1 MPYLNLVSGEL
12 WAETWGVMHFPDDE
26 KKRRGYIARLWAG
39 FYPEYEAAGVGE
51 PLPRPVLLSVMKEA
65 AAAPVETSEVRRR
78 RKQALLAGEWL
89 KVLIAVAE
97 THPQHASWRMTERL
111 VERQAKATR
120 SGLYEARRKFFPVI
134 HLWTAFILRGQRWHD
149 NPSCSY
155 TALDDLNVFITEA
168 MAVLQRGTSFKLRRA
183 KAEPVLNRNKVDFWT
198 PPPNWTPPIAR
209 PEWPRDGRVRTFCL
223 PEKWAARVGKA
234 PLKRAR

>member
-1 MPYLNLVSGEL
+1 MPYLNLVSGEP

-26 KKRRGYIARLWAG
+26 EKRRGYIGRLWAG

-51 PLPRPVLLSVMKEA
+51 PLPRPVLLSVMKE

-120 SGLYEARRKFFPVI
+120 SGLYEARRQFFPVI
-134 HLWTAFILRGQRWHD
+134 HLWAAFILRDQRWHD
-149 NPSCSY
+149 DPLCSY
-155 TALDDLNVFITEA
+155 TVLDDLNVFITEA
-168 MAVLQRGTSFKLRRA
+168 MALLQHGTLLKLKRA
-183 KAEPVLNRNKVDFWT
+183 KAEPVLNRKKIDFWI
-198 PPPNWTPPIAR
+198 PPPSWAPPIAR
-209 PEWPRDGRVRTFCL
+209 PEWPRDGRVSAFQL
-223 PEKWAARVGKA
+223 PKVWADRVGKA
-234 PLKRAR
+234 PAKRTR